1 LEDTDEVLKR
11 VGAKSSWEMTQHMK
25 EFIGQAIQ
33 LGAVVDKN
41 GHIMKTFVD
50 RNIQIGDAFKKN
62 GETTATWIHTMEIY
76 LEKTHGAEDIVK
88 RLTTAGFDEATAK
101 KIAAAA
107 WEDYNN
113 KIKAGLPLIG
123 DATKATQKLTDSVNG
138 IQLATAAA
146 AKVFAPGGLLLSG
159 LAEFK
164 ARVGTAFSGPTGK
177 SLLGPYIEDLKK
189 GATGTKDFGTTTSTT
204 FKNLI
209 NNVDPAEKGLNL
221 IGDILDELPFK
232 EDEWNKKI
240 EESKKAIDHT
250 TPTLDKMREA
260 ADKAT
265 QSFAN
270 FAKQSRDKLS
280 LAFGIKSPDE
290 QADKLIKDFVDK
302 LDKKAKKVIKLD
314 LNIEAK
320 NTAFEKLAGTI
331 ITGLKGEIEKDDTL
345 ADAVAKR
352 LIKETPDTE
361 DGRRMKSWLQ
371 GAINSSDTG
380 KLLSDNIQETFPG
393 TFVLK
398 VPATPDFT
406 GSVFGNTRETA
417 GIDQFGESAMKAPK
431 GVKPVAWPAVPDFSI
446 MRVGAGGDIGQLPF
460 IDQSKIPKGDGTI
473 GVDPNLGKKKT
484 PTTTGGFGDFTSLTT
499 NAKAA
504 FAQIGKEFDKM
515 LGKLTSGSA
524 AWTHQW
530 SSDMNSM
537 AINMKSGG
545 AKVGKEFDKMLG
557 KITSGSAAW
566 THQWSSDMNSMVVN
580 MKSAGSKVI
589 KEFDKMISKISDG
602 ASAFAHQWSSDMN
615 SMVANAKSA
624 ASGVNS
630 ALAKIKDVNV
640 TVHVGAS
647 GPGLQF
653 AQKGMHET
661 LGKDTLIM
669 AHKGERVD
677 IGPGSGS
684 HGSSGSGGG
693 SSGGN
698 ILNATFIIQGNEIIN
713 TRKLR
718 KMIRLESGGQMDR
731 F

>member
-62 GETTATWIHTMEIY
+62 GETTATWIHTMEVY

-123 DATKATQKLTDSVNG
+123 DAAKATQKLTDSVNG

-146 AKVFAPGGLLLSG
+146 AKVFAPGGLLLLG
-159 LAEFK
+159 LTEFK
-164 ARVGTAFSGPTGK
+164 ARAGTAFSGPTGK
-177 SLLGPYIEDLKK
+177 NLLGPYIEDLKK
-189 GATGTKDFGTTTSTT
+189 GATGTKDFGTITSTT

-209 NNVDPAEKGLNL
+209 NNVDPAEKGLNV

-260 ADKAT
+260 ADKAA

-361 DGRRMKSWLQ
+361 DGRRMKAWLQ

-460 IDQSKIPKGDGTI
+460 IDQSKIPKGDGMI

-484 PTTTGGFGDFTSLTT
+484 PIPSAPIAMLKINNTEAIKAIDVVAKRIASLSTIQAIIKLANTAAIKITDVVAKRIDSLTT
-499 NAKAA
+499 
-504 FAQIGKEFDKM
+504 
-515 LGKLTSGSA
+515 
-524 AWTHQW
+524 
-530 SSDMNSM
+530 
-537 AINMKSGG
+537 
-545 AKVGKEFDKMLG
+545 
-557 KITSGSAAW
+557 
-566 THQWSSDMNSMVVN
+566 
-580 MKSAGSKVI
+580 I
-589 KEFDKMISKISDG
+589 KPMISLQNKTAIKNTDVVAKRIDSLTGIKPSISLQNNKAIKAVDVVAKRING
-602 ASAFAHQWSSDMN
+602 LSNINPTIKVNIQPTGSTSLIKRFQHGGEFTTHGPELIIVGDNPSGREHVKVTPTAGN
-615 SMVANAKSA
+615 SRTGQN
-624 ASGVNS
+624 GVGRGDIS
-630 ALAKIKDVNV
+630 IPISL
-640 TVHVGAS
+640 
-647 GPGLQF
+647 
-653 AQKGMHET
+653 
-661 LGKDTLIM
+661 LI
-669 AHKGERVD
+669 E
-677 IGPGSGS
+677 
-684 HGSSGSGGG
+684 
-693 SSGGN
+693 
-698 ILNATFIIQGNEIIN
+698 GNEIIN